1 MPLGMS
7 MGRYLGF
14 VSSALFSM
22 FFGAQIV
29 HAIYRPLDG
38 LDEFIEDYKEKQR
51 KLLEAKKS

>member
-1 MPLGMS
+1 MS